1 MYNSLINPNLMR
13 VVSNIGKL
21 YTLFGWHQFAICGY
35 RGQCSRLMVD
45 GDEIQ
50 PHSLKEVSYLERI
63 IIMIFCCGS
72 LHQGGIRAQKI
83 LSV

>member
-1 MYNSLINPNLMR
+1 MR

-72 LHQGGIRAQKI
+72 LHQRERERERERERRDG
-83 LSV
+83 SVCVCV